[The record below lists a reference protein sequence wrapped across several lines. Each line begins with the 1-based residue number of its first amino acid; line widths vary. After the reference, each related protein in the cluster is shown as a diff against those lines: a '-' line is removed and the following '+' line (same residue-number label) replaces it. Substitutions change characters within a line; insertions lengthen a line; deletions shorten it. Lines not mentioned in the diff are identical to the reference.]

1 MVKKFLLISVLLI
14 SLEEAKGQLIYG
26 VKAGAN
32 INTINTYLDG
42 APSWVDFDDNVESSV
57 GFHAGLFLVVDLS
70 KKFSFRPEIE
80 YIQKG
85 VRDSGYPSVNIPS
98 YKITVSYIQVPV
110 IFSYKIFNKLCV
122 EAGPGFG
129 YLISSKSDSDL
140 TTFPAETY
148 TVKLEVSVLGGF
160 RYTLFQKIDVIA
172 RYSLGLSNIQDSMYY
187 AQNPETSEII
197 GFESV
202 AKNGVLSF
210 SIAYSFK

>member
-1 MVKKFLLISVLLI
+1 MKVIWFVVLSFVAIGEILAQV
-14 SLEEAKGQLIYG
+14 SYG

-110 IFSYKIFNKLCV
+110 IFSYRIFNKLCV

-160 RYTLFQKIDVIA
+160 RYTLFQKVDVIA

-187 AQNPETSEII
+187 AQNPETNEII

-202 AKNGVLSF
+202 AKNSVLSF
-210 SIAYSFK
+210 SLAYYLK